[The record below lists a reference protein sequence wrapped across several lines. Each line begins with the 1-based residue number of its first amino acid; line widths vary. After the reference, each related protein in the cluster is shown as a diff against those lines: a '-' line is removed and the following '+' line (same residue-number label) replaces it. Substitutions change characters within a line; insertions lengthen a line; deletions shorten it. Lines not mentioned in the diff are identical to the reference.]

1 MTHVASP
8 PEPPETDPAS
18 RSRPIVL
25 EYLRLARP
33 RQWAKSVFVLVGPL
47 YSLLDSGQPL
57 LAVAWPAMVASI
69 AFGLAS
75 SACYVVNDIVD
86 APRDRL
92 HPRKRRRPIAA
103 GTIKPGPAKAFAGGL
118 LLAAALLVGLGL
130 PGREAVWTGALVGV
144 YVGNV
149 WLYSL
154 VTKRV
159 VIADV
164 MGLSL
169 GFVLRVIGGCA
180 AVGIWPS
187 TWLLNGTLFLAMFLS
202 FGKRLGERRTMGE
215 DAAAIRGVQ
224 ALYTDELLR
233 MSVVVTA
240 VGALITYAGYVQD
253 RAGPPT
259 GEVFNLLWLTML
271 PATYG
276 LLRCI
281 VLLERGV
288 FDDPTELAARDRPVQ
303 AATVVFAGITLLA
316 VVSGRF
322 AELETG
328 ERMPLRDDRSSQQEV
343 LGEVLVP
350 AEVAL
355 RPSFGEDV
363 DRPGRMPAGKRSDE
377 E

>member
-1 MTHVASP
+1 MTNVVDQ
-8 PEPPETDPAS
+8 PESATEVS
-18 RSRPIVL
+18 VSRPAAV

-33 RQWAKSVFVLVGPL
+33 RQWAKSVFVVVGPL
-47 YSLLDSGQPL
+47 YSLLDSGRSL
-57 LAVAWPAMVASI
+57 VDVIWPAVLAAI

-75 SACYVVNDIVD
+75 SACYVVNDLVD

-92 HPRKRRRPIAA
+92 HPRKRKRPIASGA
-103 GTIKPGPAKAFAGGL
+103 IRPRPALVYAGL
-118 LLAAALLVGLGL
+118 LLVAAGLLVALGL
-130 PGREAVWTGALVGV
+130 PAREAGWTGAMVGV

-154 VTKRV
+154 LSKRV

-169 GFVLRVIGGCA
+169 GFVIRVIGGCA

-202 FGKRLGERRTMGE
+202 FGKRLGERRTMG
-215 DAAAIRGVQ
+215 DGAAAVRGVQ

-233 MSVVVTA
+233 MAVVVTA

-259 GEVFNLLWLTML
+259 GTEFNLLWLTML

-303 AATVVFAGITLLA
+303 AATVAFAAITLVAVLA
-316 VVSGRF
+316 GPVAAGASRGEAAGRS
-322 AELETG
+322 AQRE
-328 ERMPLRDDRSSQQEV
+328 
-343 LGEVLVP
+343 VP
-350 AEVAL
+350 ARSELASPGP
-355 RPSFGEDV
+355 RGED
-363 DRPGRMPAGKRSDE
+363 
-377 E
+377 